1 MLDRTFA
8 ALADPTR
15 RAIVSRLTDGQPL
28 AVGEIARK
36 FPMSL
41 PAVIKHLDVL
51 TDAGLVT
58 RTRVGRNVQCR
69 LAPAPMGEARDWLAR
84 HLTFWNARLDALQTL
99 VEAGKHD

>member
-1 MLDRTFA
+1 MLDRTFS

-15 RAIVSRLTDGQPL
+15 RAIVARLTDGKSL
-28 AVGEIARK
+28 AVGEIART

-51 TDAGLVT
+51 TEAGLVT

-69 LAPAPMGEARDWLAR
+69 LAPAPMGEAMDWIAR
-84 HLTFWNARLDALQTL
+84 HLTFWNTRLDALETL
-99 VEAGKHD
+99 MAAKTHD

>member
-15 RAIVSRLTDGQPL
+15 RAIVAKLIDGRPL
-28 AVGEIARK
+28 AVGEIART

-41 PAVIKHLDVL
+41 PAVIKHLDIL

-69 LAPAPMGEARDWLAR
+69 PYPGANGRSGGLAHQASEVLGRASRRAAGLDRGE
-84 HLTFWNARLDALQTL
+84 
-99 VEAGKHD
+99 EA

>member
-1 MLDRTFA
+1 MLNRTFA

-15 RAIVSRLTDGQPL
+15 RAIVARLTDGEPL
-28 AVGEIARK
+28 AVGEIART

-69 LAPAPMGEARDWLAR
+69 LAPAPMGEAMDWLAR
-84 HLTFWNARLDALQTL
+84 HLKFWNASLDAL
-99 VEAGKHD
+99 EALLEAEKHD

>member
-15 RAIVSRLTDGQPL
+15 RAIVAQLVDGQPL
-28 AVGEIARK
+28 AVGEIARL

-41 PAVIKHLDVL
+41 PAVIKHLDIL
-51 TDAGLVT
+51 TSAGLVT

-69 LAPAPMGEARDWLAR
+69 LAPAPMGEAMDWLAR
-84 HLTFWNARLDALQTL
+84 HLTFWNSRLDALETL
-99 VEAGKHD
+99 MKAKKDD